1 MAVGVKCPYQNSFAI
16 SLMPAH
22 TNIIP
27 SMANATSTPRAIA
40 ENFWGRYSIP
50 LKARTIHNTPVRI
63 GTIIN

>member
-16 SLMPAH
+16 SLIPAH

-27 SMANATSTPRAIA
+27 NKANAINTPSAIA

-50 LKARTIHNTPVRI
+50 LKARKIHNIPVRI
-63 GTIIN
+63 GTI